1 MIQSLGL
8 SLYIG
13 LDASY
18 DGDFTMKIKIKLYT
32 ILEKYAKG
40 KVLENNTIILS
51 KDTTLQELTRYLN
64 IPDNI
69 GIVFLVND
77 LPQDKKHG
85 LHQGDEVKIFSFIGG
100 G

>member
-1 MIQSLGL
+1 
-8 SLYIG
+8 
-13 LDASY
+13 
-18 DGDFTMKIKIKLYT
+18 MKIKVKLYT

-40 KVLENNTIILS
+40 KVLENNMIILH
-51 KDTTLQELTRYLN
+51 KDTTLQGLSHYLN

-77 LPQDKKHG
+77 SPQDKEYR
-85 LHQGDEVKIFSFIGG
+85 LREGDEVKVFSFIGG

>member
-1 MIQSLGL
+1 
-8 SLYIG
+8 
-13 LDASY
+13 
-18 DGDFTMKIKIKLYT
+18 MKIKVKLYT

-40 KVLENNTIILS
+40 KILENNTIILPE
-51 KDTTLQELTRYLN
+51 DTTLQGLSHYLD

-77 LPQDKKHG
+77 LLQDKEYRLYEG
-85 LHQGDEVKIFSFIGG
+85 NGVKIFSFIGG

>member
-1 MIQSLGL
+1 
-8 SLYIG
+8 
-13 LDASY
+13 
-18 DGDFTMKIKIKLYT
+18 MKIKVKLYT

-40 KVLENNTIILS
+40 KVWENNTIILPE
-51 KDTTLQELTRYLN
+51 DTTLQGLSHYLN

-77 LPQDKKHG
+77 LPQDKEYR
-85 LHQGDEVKIFSFIGG
+85 LHEGDEVKIFSFIGG

>member
-1 MIQSLGL
+1 
-8 SLYIG
+8 
-13 LDASY
+13 
-18 DGDFTMKIKIKLYT
+18 MKIKVKLYT

-40 KVLENNTIILS
+40 KVLENDTIILH
-51 KDTTLQELTRYLN
+51 KDTTLQGLCHYFN

-77 LPQDKKHG
+77 LSQDKEYR
-85 LHQGDEVKIFSFIGG
+85 LSEGDEVKIFSFIGG

>member
-1 MIQSLGL
+1 
-8 SLYIG
+8 
-13 LDASY
+13 
-18 DGDFTMKIKIKLYT
+18 MKIKIKLYT

-40 KVLENNTIILS
+40 KVLQDNTIILP
-51 KDTTLQELTRYLN
+51 KEITLKGLSHYLN

-77 LPQDKKHG
+77 SPQGKEYR
-85 LHQGDEVKIFSFIGG
+85 LSEGDEVKVFSFIGG